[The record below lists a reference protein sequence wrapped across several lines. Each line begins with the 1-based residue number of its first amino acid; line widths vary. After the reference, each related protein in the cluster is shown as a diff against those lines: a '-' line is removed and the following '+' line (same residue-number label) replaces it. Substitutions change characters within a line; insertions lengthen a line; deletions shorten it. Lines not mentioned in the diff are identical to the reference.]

1 MSLATFINLYGTE
14 DQCAAALA
22 KLRWHDGFVCPK
34 CGGRAHGH
42 PVRADASQ
50 TNASACVARRT
61 SRYRSRSSSR
71 GPRDRYGAGT
81 SAAASHG
88 QGTAKSPDSRSATSD
103 ATTPAGAATVWRC
116 GPSAPCRT
124 RRAAACDRCR
134 QRDQRIADAR
144 ILARAGPAHQ
154 NCRICRFVRRRSG
167 GRAKQPHTR
176 QRAHRML
183 AMPARRRGQLI
194 ENASLLCTARPT
206 MAPRNRRR
214 NLALSRPHADP
225 SRHRRDRP
233 QRPSTRQL
241 PAHVVH

>member
-22 KLRWHDGFVCPK
+22 KLRWHDGFACPK

-103 ATTPAGAATVWRC
+103 ATTPAGAATLWRC

-144 ILARAGPAHQ
+144 I
-154 NCRICRFVRRRSG
+154 RRC
-167 GRAKQPHTR
+167 PHTCAGGS
-176 QRAHRML
+176 RASELPNLPLRSSTEWRPRK
-183 AMPARRRGQLI
+183 ATAYP
-194 ENASLLCTARPT
+194 TAR
-206 MAPRNRRR
+206 
-214 NLALSRPHADP
+214 SPHAGDASP
-225 SRHRRDRP
+225 SSRSTHRECVPSLHGTPHDGAP
-233 QRPSTRQL
+233 QP
-241 PAHVVH
+241 PP